1 MLQRFFEDPE
11 LQKFF
16 LIFVRL
22 SGLVVFAPPFMNQR
36 LSTQFK
42 GGLVFFLAVAI
53 YPTVGESKVVLP
65 YDFPTI
71 ALAILG
77 EMWIG
82 FLIGFSIQLLFMT
95 FQLAGE
101 FVDKHIGFAMA
112 SLVDPQTDVTVSIL
126 GSLFMNLT
134 IYVFIEMGGH
144 LWIIQS
150 FAGSFLTLPLLESQ
164 FNGDGMLYHM
174 SELVIVSF
182 KSAMQFA
189 MPVIVVVTLVYVVQG
204 YLQRTIPQFQIF
216 VVGFIFTITIGL
228 TSVQMILQH
237 FVPVSEDLISF
248 FQQRVWFMISH
259 LNG

>member
-1 MLQRFFEDPE
+1 MLQRYFEDPE

-16 LIFVRL
+16 LIFIRM
-22 SGLVVFAPPFMNQR
+22 SGLVIFAPPFLNQR
-36 LSTQFK
+36 LSLQLK
-42 GGLVFFLAVAI
+42 GGLVFFLSVAV
-53 YPTVGESKVVLP
+53 YPTVESAKIVLP
-65 YDFPTI
+65 YHFPDLAI
-71 ALAILG
+71 ALLG
-77 EMWIG
+77 ELWIG
-82 FLIGFSIQLLFMT
+82 FLIGFSIQLLFLT
-95 FQLAGE
+95 YQLAGE
-101 FVDKHIGFAMA
+101 FIDKHIGFAMA

-134 IYVFIEMGGH
+134 IYVFIEMDGH

-150 FAGSFLTLPLLESQ
+150 FAGSFLTLPLLESN

-174 SELVIVSF
+174 SELALVSIVS
-182 KSAMQFA
+182 AMEFA
-189 MPVIVVVTLVYVVQG
+189 FPVIIIVTLVYVVQG

-228 TSVQMILQH
+228 TSVQMVLSN
-237 FVPVSEDLISF
+237 FLSVSEELISF